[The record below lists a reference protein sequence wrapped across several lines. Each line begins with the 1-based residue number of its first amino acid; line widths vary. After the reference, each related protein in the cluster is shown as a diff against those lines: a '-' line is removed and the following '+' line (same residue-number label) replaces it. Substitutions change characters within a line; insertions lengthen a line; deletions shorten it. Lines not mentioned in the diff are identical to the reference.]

1 MALPT
6 ASQILN
12 IARSWLGYNEADGSF
27 KEILDTYNSHSPLA
41 RGYAIKPTDE
51 WCDAFVSAVAIK
63 AGAVGIIGTEVG
75 CDKHIEIFKKLGI
88 WVEDGLV
95 TPKPGWLVLFNWDQ
109 NSQPNDGGSD
119 HIGYIEKVDG
129 NIITCIEGNKNGAVA
144 RRIIGPGWGYIRG
157 YAAPKYAEESEVE
170 DMDFKNLTDEQV
182 DALVERI
189 GKRLASLPP
198 SDYART
204 SCKKAVGSRLFA
216 DGNNDQSIDA
226 PRAFLQRQELAA
238 VLDRA
243 GLLDKDG

>member
-1 MALPT
+1 MAT
-6 ASQILN
+6 ASKILE
-12 IARSWLGYNEADGSF
+12 IARSWLGCNEYDGSF
-27 KEILDTYNSHSPLA
+27 QEILDVYNSHKPLA
-41 RGYAIKPTDE
+41 RGYAIKPGDS

-63 AGAVGIIGTEVG
+63 AGAVDLIGTEVG
-75 CDKHIEIFKKLGI
+75 CEEHVKIFKSKGI
-88 WVEDGLV
+88 WIEDGTV
-95 TPKPGWLVLFNWDQ
+95 MPKPGWIILFNWDR
-109 NSQPNDGGSD
+109 SVQPNDDYSD
-119 HIGYIEKVDG
+119 HIGFVETVDG
-129 NIITCIEGNKNGAVA
+129 DIITCIEGNKNNAVS

-157 YAAPKYAEESEVE
+157 YAAPKYAKESEVE